1 MGQREIRQTRTLIQ
15 VQSTRNRGLARVDE
29 IVMPVGRRTLP
40 VFSHSAADR
49 PSHLQLTPEESH
61 EAAKEVNERILAQA
75 YFMAFAHPN
84 DRHLLAAPLPD
95 VGPLYRL
102 GGVHPEQARV
112 AGAAPSHLRPELFG
126 RH

>member
-1 MGQREIRQTRTLIQ
+1 
-15 VQSTRNRGLARVDE
+15 
-29 IVMPVGRRTLP
+29 MPVGRRTLP